1 MAEAVYWPSW
11 RHGPNG
17 QQAIFNSPEDV
28 PVGWFE
34 TREAAEAH
42 EAANVAPPE
51 NGGDFWGG
59 YSKEYLTQ
67 LLRKSG
73 QKVHAN
79 MSARKAFEKCEE
91 LSLFEH
97 NAGEKNAE

>member
-1 MAEAVYWPSW
+1 MAEVVYWPSW

-79 MSARKAFEKCEE
+79 MSVRKAFEKCEE